1 MVCGIQYAPQEKSV
15 DPPGENPLSNED
27 TVISEY
33 VARPPPLPDPP
44 CEEHAPGQYDCSSQ
58 VAQFG
63 TSIWAVAQACA
74 ETNDQPHEPDCCREE
89 QDHRMASGE
98 IDHTLPWTQVSVD
111 VLARPHPFGRHRRKR
126 VCPAWTWMGQ
136 SSHLSFLPHL
146 THLGESPCGCT
157 LRLHCGDR

>member
-111 VLARPHPFGRHRRKR
+111 VLSGGIRGNVCALPGPGWDR
-126 VCPAWTWMGQ
+126 VAIYR
-136 SSHLSFLPHL
+136 SFL
-146 THLGESPCGCT
+146 TSRILGS
-157 LRLHCGDR
+157 RLADAH